1 LTRTYICAYTFIMFE
16 WDPNKNRL
24 NQRKHGV
31 AFADTFAVFEDPN
44 ALTME
49 DNEQGESRQVT
60 VGMDCFGRIL
70 VVVYTWRG
78 ENIRIISA
86 RKATRFEVKHYESQL

>member
-1 LTRTYICAYTFIMFE
+1 MG
-16 WDPNKNRL
+16 PNKDRL

-49 DNEQGESRQVT
+49 DYEHGENRQVT
-60 VGMDCFGRIL
+60 MGMDCFGRIL
-70 VVVYTWRG
+70 VVVYTWRD
-78 ENIRIISA
+78 ENIRIISE
-86 RKATRFEVKHYESQL
+86 RKATRSEGKHYEPQL